1 MADLHTRYN
10 VPLDSGP
17 PAKITSFKDKVVAF
31 YEKHNPDGLSKV
43 DTIVDAYQGREDE
56 LLRTLHERYNVPLP
70 DTAEDTV
77 PTPSPP
83 KQTFRDTVEA
93 FYKEHNPAGLAKLD
107 TIVDAYAG
115 REDELMRTL
124 HEKYNLPFPQAGA
137 QAADEPGAA
146 SWREK
151 VTAFYV
157 KYNADALDKVDTILQ
172 TYAGREEE
180 LMRTL
185 CERYGVSYAEE
196 VSPQGDAFRSRV
208 EAFYKVHNPEGLEK
222 VDAILSA
229 YRGREEELMQTLRE
243 RYGVPQPSSGKA
255 NGEWQSYK
263 ERVTAFY
270 EKHNRD
276 FLGRVDEI
284 MARYTGREEEL
295 LETLHR
301 NYSVPYSPPAAKKT
315 LDAGSSP
322 KHVRIVDPAEQN
334 AAPSWDCDSDDEE
347 PAVAPKH
354 EISLGRI
361 IAAQPIKASNQL
373 SAVPL
378 TLCPEG
384 SATILERVVL
394 QESDC
399 VVYQHEGEHTH
410 GWLAVTTDGDT
421 KQVRYVNAS
430 IQTVGGV
437 RTVTIGGMPVSA
449 AVPSQTR
456 GNTRSFGVT
465 ATPGGT
471 HVSTSTTSSTD
482 EKSTTTEHRHKDAAV
497 TADLSLC
504 LPSVPYECPTT
515 SESFAEQLQIAK
527 EESLAARKS
536 ERKLQNDVA
545 ALRRRLAEITGI
557 IETRAKLADPQ
568 ATYAREVYF
577 ELKKVEREG
586 KILRARTEDA
596 DKVSKLNA
604 QLLDH
609 ARAEVAALRDE
620 LNASRSREAAL
631 LKEVTTLSSKMRHMT
646 EAAEAER
653 QASATQADD
662 ARAHTEVLLHLKI
675 DRLERKCAQQRL
687 QLWGLAQDV
696 QSARWRGPG
705 PGPGSP
711 SKRGGV
717 QFCSTEDLEA
727 TLSATCPQKA
737 FPEGTPQTTHVA
749 VQTNPLPPPPE
760 PGVPHDEVSRM
771 QAKFDQEIAELS
783 TTSHDL
789 EATASADKQAIY
801 SSSLLYRFVV
811 SFFMRHCPPKT
822 SSALAI
828 VQRYWGKDSE
838 LARSLYAKYNVV
850 RNEVPSPKQYTLTYY
865 TGILSEIFAK
875 HAPEKL
881 SDVGRLLDKYQGTEE
896 QIVAKLESVYGLDA
910 KRLDCVQRLREEGHP
925 EPTDLS
931 QIRDTKQWRV
941 AYNTL
946 KKHCPWLLCYV
957 DALSRKGNIS
967 MLHVLQADYGVAL
980 QPEDLMMTSDVATA
994 TEPLDSELEESRLQ
1008 LTAPTT
1014 ELREVRTHEKK
1025 QVTGAT
1031 QNLVPRN
1038 EIGKGQPP
1046 AACTA
1051 ALCIAAVAYLS
1062 RSSGGP
1068 ARRSGVAK
1076 SQKRIASASAASPG
1090 KIKYTSPV
1098 ASPHAYNAALGS
1110 LSRLKTLNKLS
1121 KVVGT

>member
-1 MADLHTRYN
+1 M
-10 VPLDSGP
+10 VGP

-301 NYSVPYSPPAAKKT
+301 NY
-315 LDAGSSP
+315 
-322 KHVRIVDPAEQN
+322 N
-334 AAPSWDCDSDDEE
+334 
-347 PAVAPKH
+347 
-354 EISLGRI
+354 
-361 IAAQPIKASNQL
+361 
-373 SAVPL
+373 
-378 TLCPEG
+378 
-384 SATILERVVL
+384 
-394 QESDC
+394 
-399 VVYQHEGEHTH
+399 
-410 GWLAVTTDGDT
+410 
-421 KQVRYVNAS
+421 
-430 IQTVGGV
+430 
-437 RTVTIGGMPVSA
+437 
-449 AVPSQTR
+449 
-456 GNTRSFGVT
+456 
-465 ATPGGT
+465 
-471 HVSTSTTSSTD
+471 
-482 EKSTTTEHRHKDAAV
+482 AAV

-1008 LTAPTT
+1008 LT
-1014 ELREVRTHEKK
+1014 VR
-1025 QVTGAT
+1025 
-1031 QNLVPRN
+1031 L
-1038 EIGKGQPP
+1038 
-1046 AACTA
+1046 
-1051 ALCIAAVAYLS
+1051 ALFVI
-1062 RSSGGP
+1062 
-1068 ARRSGVAK
+1068 ARRRAQSFL
-1076 SQKRIASASAASPG
+1076 PE
-1090 KIKYTSPV
+1090 
-1098 ASPHAYNAALGS
+1098 L
-1110 LSRLKTLNKLS
+1110 LL
-1121 KVVGT
+1121 